1 MHYKM
6 YNIDGKYL
14 RKFEAEISEA
24 DTLLEVFAI
33 MKAMYDKLMHN
44 MEKITKWVSRWLT
57 KKYPRLQRSEP
68 RKGPHS

>member
-6 YNIDGKYL
+6 YNIDAKYL

-44 MEKITKWVSRWLT
+44 MEKITKWVSQGLT
-57 KKYPRLQRSEP
+57 KEYTRLQ
-68 RKGPHS
+68 